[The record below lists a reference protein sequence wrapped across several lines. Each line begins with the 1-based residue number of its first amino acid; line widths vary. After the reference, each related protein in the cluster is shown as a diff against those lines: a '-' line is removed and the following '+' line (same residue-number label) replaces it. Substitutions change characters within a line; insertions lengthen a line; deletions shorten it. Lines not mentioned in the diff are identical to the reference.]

1 MLRYLVARVL
11 GMIVMIVLATLV
23 VFIIASLVP
32 ADPILAQLG
41 DMQAADEELV
51 AAYRAKWGLDL
62 PLWQQY
68 WIFLTKLVHG
78 DFGISISSQ
87 RPVLADIA
95 QYAPATIEL
104 STIAFVLAVVVGV
117 PLGVLAAVRRD
128 SWIDHVARL
137 LSLIGVSAPTF
148 WLAFIM
154 LALFYGG
161 LRIAPGPGRLDV
173 VFLPP
178 PTVTGL
184 YLIDAALAGQWDVF
198 QNAAAHLVLP
208 SIVLAATTL
217 GLITRTT
224 RAAMLEALNQD
235 YVRVARAKGMAEWAI
250 VRRHAL
256 PNALIPVVT
265 LGRPRLCRAAQRHGA
280 DRDHLLLAGP
290 RPLHLP
296 QRRDARLPGD
306 HGHHLHRRRGLS
318 RDQPDRRSV
327 LRAARPA
334 RGAQLMATAVV
345 QPAAAG
351 GLGRKLRRGLRR
363 YWLAAL
369 GGAIVLAWILIAI
382 VSPYVVPYPPEALD
396 VTKRLLPPSAIHWLG
411 TDMLGRD
418 VFSRLLVGAQ
428 VSLFAGFTVALL
440 GAAIGTLVGGIAAYA
455 GGKVEEAHDAAHRP
469 DAVLPADHPRDGDR
483 GSARHRRHQHADRD
497 AGGLVAEVRPPRA
510 QPGDRPAQPGIRRGR
525 RRGRLRPGP
534 HPVPPHHAER
544 ARAVDRAGD
553 ARRRPGDP
561 DLLGPL
567 ASSAS
572 A

>member
-1 MLRYLVARVL
+1 MV
-11 GMIVMIVLATLV
+11 VMIVLATLV

-41 DMQAADEELV
+41 DMQAADEALV

-68 WIFLTKLVHG
+68 WIFLTKLAHG

-104 STIAFVLAVVVGV
+104 STVAFVLAVLVGV

-128 SWIDHVARL
+128 SWIDHLARL

-173 VFLPP
+173 IFLPP

-184 YLIDAALAGQWDVF
+184 YLIDSALAGQWDVF

-208 SIVLAATTL
+208 GIVLAATTL

-224 RAAMLEALNQD
+224 RAAMLEALHQD

-265 LGRPRLCRAAQRHGA
+265 LGGLAYAV
-280 DRDHLLLAGP
+280 LLSGT
-290 RPLHLP
+290 
-296 QRRDARLPGD
+296 
-306 HGHHLHRRRGLS
+306 
-318 RDQPDRRSV
+318 V
-327 LRAARPA
+327 LTETIFSWP
-334 RGAQLMATAVV
+334 
-345 QPAAAG
+345 
-351 GLGRKLRRGLRR
+351 GLGRYTFRSAVTLDFP
-363 YWLAAL
+363 
-369 GGAIVLAWILIAI
+369 AIMGITFIVAVVYLVINLI
-382 VSPYVVPYPPEALD
+382 VDLSY
-396 VTKRLLPPSAIHWLG
+396 
-411 TDMLGRD
+411 
-418 VFSRLLVGAQ
+418 
-428 VSLFAGFTVALL
+428 ALL
-440 GAAIGTLVGGIAAYA
+440 
-455 GGKVEEAHDAAHRP
+455 D
-469 DAVLPADHPRDGDR
+469 PR
-483 GSARHRRHQHADRD
+483 
-497 AGGLVAEVRPPRA
+497 VVR
-510 QPGDRPAQPGIRRGR
+510 
-525 RRGRLRPGP
+525 
-534 HPVPPHHAER
+534 
-544 ARAVDRAGD
+544 
-553 ARRRPGDP
+553 
-561 DLLGPL
+561 
-567 ASSAS
+567 S
-572 A
+572 